1 MVLLP
6 ASLLGGIPMD
16 QLEAI
21 LAHELA
27 HVRRHDY
34 LVLLGQSVMETLF
47 FYHPAVWWISHRMR
61 VEREYCCDVEASADI
76 GQAGVC
82 AGTGKPGI
90 RPDEAGAGGGGWQ
103 TCGPDPPAGVPRSGL
118 GPAAGFVDDAGGAAD
133 WQ

>member
-61 VEREYCCDVEASADI
+61 VEREYCCDVEAAQVSDRLVYV
-76 GQAGVC
+76 QALANLESGRMKL
-82 AGTGKPGI
+82 ALG
-90 RPDEAGAGGGGWQ
+90 RGGWSDLWTGSAGWCPQ
-103 TCGPDPPAGVPRSGL
+103 KWPRAGCGFRG
-118 GPAAGFVDDAGGAAD
+118 
-133 WQ
+133 